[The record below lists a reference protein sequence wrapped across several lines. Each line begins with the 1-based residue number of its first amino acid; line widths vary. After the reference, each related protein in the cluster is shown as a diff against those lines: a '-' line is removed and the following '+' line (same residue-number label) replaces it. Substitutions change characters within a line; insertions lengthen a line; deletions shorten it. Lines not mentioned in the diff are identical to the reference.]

1 VPKDQSPS
9 HLKRDPP
16 KFCSRECGKS
26 ARYTQVL
33 LECRECSVQFR
44 RKRYMATWS
53 RKRGPFCGSKCYG
66 KWEEKNLTE
75 ENNPNYKP
83 ESWLD
88 LECHW
93 CGEKFRR
100 RKSLHLRQV
109 SASKN
114 AFCSRGCFEEYA
126 VLGLRHKT
134 IPWGSKIWKCR
145 RNLALTRD
153 RRRCVDCGSRHK
165 LVVHHLRPFSK
176 FDDPDEAN
184 RLSNLATVCQ
194 SCHRKRHEQMAALT
208 GMTVEQDTDHS
219 S

>member
-1 VPKDQSPS
+1 MYARNAARDSCQRTNHHPTSNETHPS
-9 HLKRDPP
+9 SVRVSVESLPDTR
-16 KFCSRECGKS
+16 KS
-26 ARYTQVL
+26 CWNAVNAAY
-33 LECRECSVQFR
+33 SSAGN
-44 RKRYMATWS
+44 ATWPPGAGNGVPS
-53 RKRGPFCGSKCYG
+53 AD
-66 KWEEKNLTE
+66 
-75 ENNPNYKP
+75 
-83 ESWLD
+83 D